1 MVITRAYRD
10 QRQAGASS
18 PLPLKRTRP
27 PARNDRLPPARVEQ
41 PHHEPNGHDNHRPGQ
56 QNPPDLADVAKSK
69 FDDLSCAA
77 YGFGEQRRR
86 IEAERHKNDP
96 DDERNTISRTAT
108 IAGDPPRNL
117 PTVLVMTEDSDQ
129 PPAGGYDRRLSARM
143 LGRIEPSSIRPS
155 ETAPPTAISPARNPQ
170 FPRRFPCR

>member
-96 DDERNTISRTAT
+96 DDERNTISRTTT
-108 IAGDPPRNL
+108 IAGEPPRNR
-117 PTVLVMTEDSDQ
+117 PTGFVMTENSDQ
-129 PPAGGYDRRLSARM
+129 PIDRPPASGCDRRRSARM
-143 LGRIEPSSIRPS
+143 FDGAWSSSIRPS
-155 ETAPPTAISPARNPQ
+155 ETAPPTAISPAKNP
-170 FPRRFPCR
+170 